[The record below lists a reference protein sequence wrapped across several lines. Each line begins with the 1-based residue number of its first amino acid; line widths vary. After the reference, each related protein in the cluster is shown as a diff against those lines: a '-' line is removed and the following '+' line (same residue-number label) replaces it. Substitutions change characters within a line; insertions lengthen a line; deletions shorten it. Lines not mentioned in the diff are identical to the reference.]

1 MLIVHKTFDISA
13 FKAQIIESII
23 TVSFW
28 FKANVFKWVWLSSIG
43 LNMNFLWMLQ
53 VLSLNDFINHKT
65 AKCTVRKQ
73 FTNEKVL
80 AINVNNIL
88 NLR

>member
-1 MLIVHKTFDISA
+1 MGV
-13 FKAQIIESII
+13 IILN
-23 TVSFW
+23 W
-28 FKANVFKWVWLSSIG
+28 FKYELFVNITLVLPE
-43 LNMNFLWMLQ
+43 

-65 AKCTVRKQ
+65 AKYTVKKQ
-73 FTNEKVL
+73 FTNKKVW